1 MAAPQLFQRRKLAVP
16 ILPAITADTALS
28 ADVIGTTETAIATV
42 TLPANELKVGTLLHF
57 RYGGHY
63 TKTGVGSPTINARV
77 RYGTSATAL
86 ASRTVL
92 STTGTAFVSGATTRT
107 TVEWYVEG
115 WLACRAIGAS
125 GTVMPHV
132 RYQTSEL
139 TNDPAAYNSAGT
151 ALTPETSAITV
162 DTTVA
167 NLLTL
172 SMEYSANTAGNS
184 ITITNAWCMEIGP

>member
-28 ADVIGTTETAIATV
+28 ADVIGTTETAIGTI
-42 TLPANELKVGTLLHF
+42 TLPANELRVGTLLHF
-57 RYGGHY
+57 RFSGHY
-63 TKTGVGSPTINARV
+63 TKTGIGSPTITARI

-92 STTGTAFVSGATTRT
+92 STTGTAFVSGATNRT
-107 TVEWYVEG
+107 TVEWIVEG
-115 WLACRAIGAS
+115 WLACRTIGAT
-125 GTVMPHV
+125 GTIMPHV
-132 RYQTSEL
+132 QYQTVEL
-139 TNDPAAYNSAGT
+139 INDPVAHNSAGT
-151 ALTPETSAITV
+151 ANTPETSAITA

-167 NLLTL
+167 NLITL